1 MKLSK
6 LKLEK
11 LKSGIK
17 DGTKITLKLS
27 KNVVSN
33 SSYQSNF
40 LHNLLLTNIEAS
52 KLRNAFGITSSANTT
67 LSKIQLHKI
76 GQSGRVLG
84 ILLGPLLK
92 FWLSLMKNS
101 KNHHVNVYR

>member
-17 DGTKITLKLS
+17 YGTKVTLKLS

-40 LHNLLLTNIEAS
+40 LHNLLLTNIEVS
-52 KLRNAFGITSSANTT
+52 KLRNAIGITSSANTT

-76 GQSGRVLG
+76 GQPGRVLG
-84 ILLGPLLK
+84 ILLGSLLK
-92 FWLSLMKNS
+92 FRLPLIKNIL
-101 KNHHVNVYR
+101 KP

>member
-92 FWLSLMKNS
+92 FGFSFMKNS